1 MYCPSCGTELT
12 PELSYCNRCGANLK
26 PISNQSGV
34 PPAKLVGA
42 AWAISMAVALVT
54 LGGFG
59 MIFALVMALVTRG
72 INLSAGGMGLI
83 FTSSLIILTI
93 DWLLVRQLS
102 RVLNV
107 PQLSSEATQVKKP
120 KLTEQVVRQI
130 DGPCFGDTFEVDD
143 HGDVHGLAFI
153 EKDGIPAAGK
163 TTTELAADIVAELKK
178 YLKNPKVKVALVK
191 KRT

>member
-34 PPAKLVGA
+34 PPTKLIRA
-42 AWAISMAVALVT
+42 TWAISMAVALVT

-59 MIFALVMALVTRG
+59 MIFGLVMALITRG
-72 INLSAGGMGLI
+72 LSLSAEGMVLI
-83 FTSSLIILTI
+83 FFSSLVILAI

-107 PQLSSEATQVKKP
+107 PQLSGDATEATKAKLSEKP
-120 KLTEQVVRQI
+120 VQQISQPRERVSSVTERTTRTLE
-130 DGPCFGDTFEVDD
+130 PMYRESDT
-143 HGDVHGLAFI
+143 
-153 EKDGIPAAGK
+153 P
-163 TTTELAADIVAELKK
+163 
-178 YLKNPKVKVALVK
+178 
-191 KRT
+191 

>member
-34 PPAKLVGA
+34 PPTKLIRA

-59 MIFALVMALVTRG
+59 MIFGLVMALITRG
-72 INLSAGGMGLI
+72 LSLSAEGMVLI
-83 FTSSLIILTI
+83 FFSSLVILAI

-102 RVLNV
+102 HLSLCVSAQTCELYV
-107 PQLSSEATQVKKP
+107 PLRLTQIHVAHQFA
-120 KLTEQVVRQI
+120 EQPVRS
-130 DGPCFGDTFEVDD
+130 
-143 HGDVHGLAFI
+143 AS
-153 EKDGIPAAGK
+153 AS
-163 TTTELAADIVAELKK
+163 
-178 YLKNPKVKVALVK
+178 
-191 KRT
+191 

>member
-42 AWAISMAVALVT
+42 AWAISTAVALVT

-59 MIFALVMALVTRG
+59 MIFGLVMTLITRG
-72 INLSAGGMGLI
+72 INLSPSGMFWISFAL
-83 FTSSLIILTI
+83 LVILAI

-102 RVLNV
+102 RVLDM
-107 PQLSSEATQVKKP
+107 PRLSANATQTKKP
-120 KLTEQVVRQI
+120 ELSEKPMQQIGAPREPVSSVTEHTTR
-130 DGPCFGDTFEVDD
+130 TFEPI
-143 HGDVHGLAFI
+143 HR
-153 EKDGIPAAGK
+153 ERE
-163 TTTELAADIVAELKK
+163 TQ
-178 YLKNPKVKVALVK
+178 
-191 KRT
+191 R

>member
-12 PELSYCNRCGANLK
+12 AELSYCNRCGANLK

-34 PPAKLVGA
+34 PPAKLIGA

-59 MIFALVMALVTRG
+59 MIFALVMTLITRG
-72 INLSAGGMGLI
+72 LSVSAGGMVLI
-83 FTSSLIILTI
+83 FFASLVILAI

-107 PQLSSEATQVKKP
+107 PQLSSDVTQAKKRN
-120 KLTEQVVRQI
+120 LTEPAVRQI
-130 DGPCFGDTFEVDD
+130 DAPREPVSSVTEHTTRTFEPI
-143 HGDVHGLAFI
+143 HR
-153 EKDGIPAAGK
+153 E
-163 TTTELAADIVAELKK
+163 
-178 YLKNPKVKVALVK
+178 
-191 KRT
+191 R